1 MTGEGKRTEE
11 EEEEEEETERKTEGR
26 EMGEESK
33 RKTNILPEWF
43 SNRAH
48 AQHNVEIVSYSL
60 N

>member
-1 MTGEGKRTEE
+1 MRQEK
-11 EEEEEEETERKTEGR
+11 EREQRMRRRKLRGREGR

-33 RKTNILPEWF
+33 RAEEKENILPEWF

-48 AQHNVEIVSYSL
+48 AQHNVEIVSYPL